1 MCKQM
6 KILAVDDDET
16 ILDLLNIILEQ
27 EGHTDLVMSNSGGH
41 ALGLIDKALRPFDCI
56 LLDIQMPCMDGIE
69 LCAKIRANPIYENT
83 PIIMITAMATKNY
96 INRAFAAG
104 ASDYITKP
112 FDILELGSRI
122 KIAETMV
129 TKQRH
134 LIKKSHVIEALNEE
148 LTKSDHHNVFEPLN
162 IENVDRVV
170 DYLTFEKHILQ
181 LPHSTLFSSQMFAIK
196 IANIRRMHTRSST
209 AKFKSTI
216 TDIADII
223 AKNLLGNG
231 SRISYRGNGVFVGI
245 AHTSNNLMLENLK
258 TLINNEMMNLGMLN
272 SKAMQ
277 PKIDLI
283 FGKAKTPGVFAKRD
297 SLGLLQEAINS
308 VEESVAVA

>member
-1 MCKQM
+1 M

-16 ILDLLNIILEQ
+16 ILDLLSIILKH
-27 EGHTDLVMSNSGGH
+27 EGYTDLVMSNSAGQ

-69 LCAKIRANPIYENT
+69 LCAKIRANPIYKNT
-83 PIIMITAMATKNY
+83 PIIMITAMSAKSY

-112 FDILELGSRI
+112 FDVLELGTRI
-122 KIAETMV
+122 KIAGTLVE
-129 TKQRH
+129 KQRH
-134 LIKKSHVIEALNEE
+134 LIKKTHVIDALNEE
-148 LTKSDHHNVFEPLN
+148 LTKSEHCNVLEPLN
-162 IENVDRVV
+162 IENVDRVI
-170 DYLTFEKHILQ
+170 DYLAFEKHIFQ
-181 LPHSTLFSSQMFAIK
+181 LSHSTLFSSQMFAIK
-196 IANIRRMHTRSST
+196 IANIRRMHTRYST
-209 AKFKSTI
+209 AEFKSTI

-258 TLINNEMMNLGMLN
+258 ILISNEMINLGMMD
-272 SKAMQ
+272 SKAIQ

-297 SLGLLQEAINS
+297 SLALLQEAINS
-308 VEESVAVA
+308 VEEFVAAA